1 MKSLDEPKN
10 ICNFA
15 NEFRTP
21 LRQQHFIRMRYLG
34 NKESLVEHIRQM
46 MGQKGL
52 LRKENVFF
60 DAFCGMGAVSAA
72 VDGLFHRIVVNDLLK
87 CCVTFTR
94 GRLVADRCRFE
105 TLGFNPLEHLN
116 GSDERREGFFFHNY
130 SPGGAERM
138 YFTEE
143 NAARIDYFRWQIEE
157 WKNADLITDDEYTY
171 LLACLLES
179 VSKVSNTAGVY
190 GAFLKTWDGRALK
203 PIEFLPVST
212 CSMFSTD
219 EIVAMHGKVED
230 VIADVD
236 CDILYLDPPYT
247 QNQYGTQYH
256 LLETLTLNDEPSLSR
271 VTGSRPVT
279 PLRSDW
285 SKNHKCHILLDKVVA
300 ETKAKHILLSYNNDG
315 FMSKDYIEATL
326 KRYGKAD
333 TYDCQ
338 VIQYKKYNNRKCQG
352 AEGHYE
358 YLFYIEKATAGEVI
372 ESPLNY
378 TGSKS
383 KMIDEIRRFLPK
395 DIDTFVDV
403 FGGGFNVGIN
413 IDAKR
418 IIYNDINPFVVGLMQ
433 SFAEQDTCEY
443 LDYIDKK
450 IEQYG
455 LAPNN
460 KEAYNSLREAYNSTA
475 SDKRDPK
482 MLYTLIL
489 YGFQQQ
495 IRFNGSHEFNN
506 PSGSRWFNDKLLS
519 KFVSFARVSRCKQDS
534 IVFLNM
540 DFVKLLQHRQV
551 GTFLYLDPPY
561 RSTTGAYNDG
571 KRGFQG
577 WTRSHEERMCR
588 MLDDADSE
596 GNRFMLSYVLE
607 NKGFFNEEL
616 YRWAKSRKY
625 KIVEVEETQGKYN
638 NRKEVLI
645 MNYKAT

>member
-1 MKSLDEPKN
+1 
-10 ICNFA
+10 
-15 NEFRTP
+15 
-21 LRQQHFIRMRYLG
+21 MRYLG
-34 NKESLVEHIRQM
+34 NKESLTGQIKRLME
-46 MGQKGL
+46 QKGL
-52 LRKENVFF
+52 LRKEYVFF

-72 VDGLFHRIVVNDLLK
+72 VDGLFRKIIVNDLLK

-94 GRLVADRCRFE
+94 GRLVADKCNFE
-105 TLGFNPLEHLN
+105 ALGVNPIEHLN
-116 GSDERREGFFFHNY
+116 ASEEKHKGFFFRNY
-130 SPGGAERM
+130 SPGGSERM

-143 NAARIDYFRWQIEE
+143 SAARIDYFRRQIEK
-157 WKNADLITDDEYTY
+157 WKSDGLLSDEEYTY
-171 LLACLLES
+171 LLACLLDS

-203 PIEFLPVST
+203 PIEFMRVPP
-212 CSMFSTD
+212 CSMLNSS
-219 EIVAMHGKVED
+219 EIVALNEKVED
-230 VIADVD
+230 IIADVD

-256 LLETLTLNDEPSLSR
+256 LLETLILDDEPSLSP

-285 SKNHKCHILLDKVVA
+285 SKNHKCHILLDKVIA

-315 FMSKDYIEATL
+315 FMSKDYIEATM
-326 KRYGKAD
+326 KRYGKPE

-352 AEGHYE
+352 AEGHCE
-358 YLFYIEKATAGEVI
+358 YLFYIEKEERQEVI

-383 KMIDEIRRFLPK
+383 KMVDVIKSFLPH

-413 IDAKR
+413 IDAKH
-418 IIYNDINPFVVGLMQ
+418 IIYNDINPFVVGLMR

-443 LDYIDKK
+443 LDYIDTK

-460 KEAYNSLREAYNSTA
+460 KDAYNLLREAYNKTDG
-475 SDKRDPK
+475 DKRDPK

-495 IRFNGSHEFNN
+495 IRFNGSHDFNN

-519 KFVSFARVSRCKQDS
+519 KFVSFARVSRNKHDC
-534 IVFLNM
+534 IVFLNQ
-540 DFVKLLQHRQV
+540 DFVNLLQHQQT

-577 WTRSHEERMCR
+577 WTRDHEENMCR
-588 MLDDADSE
+588 MLDEADNE

-607 NKGFFNEEL
+607 NKGFFNKEL
-616 YRWAKSRKY
+616 FHWAKSHEY
-625 KIVEVEETQGKYN
+625 QIVEVGETQGKYN

-645 MNYKAT
+645 MNYKTT

>member
-1 MKSLDEPKN
+1 
-10 ICNFA
+10 
-15 NEFRTP
+15 
-21 LRQQHFIRMRYLG
+21 MRFLG
-34 NKESLVEHIRQM
+34 NKESLVEQIMRM
-46 MGQKGL
+46 MERKGL

-72 VDGLFHRIVVNDLLK
+72 VDGLFRKIIVNDLLK

-94 GRLVADRCRFE
+94 GRLVAEKCTFE
-105 TLGFNPLEHLN
+105 TLGFNPIEYFN
-116 GSDERREGFFFHNY
+116 TSEERREGFFFRNY
-130 SPGGAERM
+130 SPGGSERM
-138 YFTEE
+138 YFTAE
-143 NAARIDYFRWQIEE
+143 NAARIDYFRWQIEK
-157 WKNADLITDDEYTY
+157 WKNDGALSDDEYTY

-190 GAFLKTWDGRALK
+190 GAYLKTWDGRALK
-203 PIEFLPVST
+203 PIEFLRVPT
-212 CSMFSTD
+212 CSMFGTD
-219 EIVAMHGKVED
+219 EVVAFNEKIED
-230 VIADVD
+230 IIAKVD

-256 LLETLTLNDEPSLSR
+256 LLETLVLNDEPSLSR

-279 PLRSDW
+279 PLHSDW
-285 SKNHKCHILLDKVVA
+285 SKNHKCHILLDKVIV

-326 KRYGKAD
+326 KRYGKAE

-352 AEGHYE
+352 AEGHCE
-358 YLFYIEKATAGEVI
+358 YLFYIEKEEKAKII

-383 KMIDEIRRFLPK
+383 KMVDVIKSFLPN

-413 IDAKR
+413 VDAKH

-443 LDYIDKK
+443 LDYIDTK

-460 KEAYNSLREAYNSTA
+460 KDAYNSLREAYNKTQG
-475 SDKRDPK
+475 DRRDPK

-519 KFVSFARVSRCKQDS
+519 KFVSFARVSRDKHNS
-534 IVFLNM
+534 IVFLNQ
-540 DFVKLLQHRQV
+540 DFVNLLRHQQK

-577 WTRSHEERMCR
+577 WTKSHEERMCK
-588 MLDDADSE
+588 MLDETDSE
-596 GNRFMLSYVLE
+596 GNKFMLSYVLE

-616 YRWAKSRKY
+616 FQWATSHNYR
-625 KIVEVEETQGKYN
+625 IVEVEEAQGKYN
-638 NRKEVLI
+638 DRKEVLI
-645 MNYKAT
+645 MNYKVI

>member
-1 MKSLDEPKN
+1 M
-10 ICNFA
+10 
-15 NEFRTP
+15 R
-21 LRQQHFIRMRYLG
+21 FIG
-34 NKESLVEHIRQM
+34 NKESLTGQIQQL
-46 MGQKGL
+46 MGRKGL
-52 LRKENVFF
+52 LQNDYIFF
-60 DAFCGMGAVSAA
+60 DAFCGMGAVSTS
-72 VDGLFHRIVVNDLLK
+72 VDGLFRKIIINDLLK
-87 CCVTFTR
+87 CCVIYTR
-94 GRLVADRCRFE
+94 GRLVATNCDFKR
-105 TLGFNPLEHLN
+105 LGFCPFEYLN
-116 GSDERREGFFFHNY
+116 GSTKRRESFFFKNY
-130 SPGGAERM
+130 SPGGSERM
-138 YFTEE
+138 YFTAD

-157 WKNADLITDDEYTY
+157 WKNSSQLSDDEYTY
-171 LLACLLES
+171 LMACLLES

-203 PIEFLPVST
+203 PIEFLRIST
-212 CSMFSTD
+212 CSMFDTK
-219 EIVAMHGKVED
+219 EIVAMNEKVED
-230 VIADVD
+230 IIADVE

-256 LLETLTLNDEPSLSR
+256 LLETLVLNDEPNLSR

-285 SKNHKCHILLDKVVA
+285 SKNHKCHILLDKVIA

-326 KRYGKAD
+326 KRYGKAE
-333 TYDCQ
+333 TYECQ
-338 VIQYKKYNNRKCQG
+338 VMQYKKYNNRKCQG
-352 AEGHYE
+352 AEGHCE
-358 YLFYIEKATAGEVI
+358 YLFYIEKEDKAEVI

-383 KMIDEIRRFLPK
+383 KMVDVIKRFLPD

-413 IDAKR
+413 VKAKH
-418 IIYNDINPFVVGLMQ
+418 IVYNDINPFVVGLMQ

-443 LDYIDKK
+443 LDYIEKK

-460 KEAYNSLREAYNSTA
+460 KEAYNSLREVYNSIE

-519 KFVSFARVSRCKQDS
+519 KFVSFARVSRDKHNN
-534 IVFLNM
+534 IIFLNQ
-540 DFVKLLQHRQV
+540 DFVYLLRHQQE
-551 GTFLYLDPPY
+551 GSFLYLDPPY

-577 WTRSHEERMCR
+577 WTKSHEERMCK
-588 MLDDADSE
+588 MLVDADNE
-596 GNRFMLSYVLE
+596 GNKFMLSYVLE

-616 YRWAKSRKY
+616 YHWALSHGY
-625 KIVEVEETQGKYN
+625 QVVEVEETQGKYN

-645 MNYKAT
+645 MNYKTT